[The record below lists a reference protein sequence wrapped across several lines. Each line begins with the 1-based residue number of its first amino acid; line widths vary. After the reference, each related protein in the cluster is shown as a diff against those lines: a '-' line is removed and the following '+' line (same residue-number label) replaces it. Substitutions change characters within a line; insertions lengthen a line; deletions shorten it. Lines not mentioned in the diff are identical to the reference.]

1 MTSKEVLSYAVGP
14 DGTVYAQNPAFVLK
28 FREGANDK
36 KMTLRLANGRLA
48 NVKRRDHELNDLGIE
63 PGSLDAAITALTLH
77 DLYNNSPDNAL
88 QALVSIKAVLKPGGI
103 LGVIDHNG
111 NAGADNAKLHRMQV
125 ADAMS
130 LAEKAG
136 FTVEKTSD
144 LLANADDDRS
154 QGVFTPGIRG
164 KTDRFVL
171 KLVKDSEAGS

>member
-36 KMTLRLANGRLA
+36 EMTLR
-48 NVKRRDHELNDLGIE
+48 
-63 PGSLDAAITALTLH
+63 
-77 DLYNNSPDNAL
+77 
-88 QALVSIKAVLKPGGI
+88 
-103 LGVIDHNG
+103 
-111 NAGADNAKLHRMQV
+111 
-125 ADAMS
+125 
-130 LAEKAG
+130 
-136 FTVEKTSD
+136 
-144 LLANADDDRS
+144 LANADDDRS